1 MLLHQTP
8 DGVAVI
14 EHDGAL
20 WQPTGDAETPD
31 LQFTSD
37 LAEYG
42 WQPYAGTRDG
52 LTVVAERQPG
62 RRLPR
67 LLATPED
74 LSEAAWAILRAP
86 ATARQRVHRRGRAV
100 RARPRRHRV
109 PPDRTARPLRQAE
122 PHRLPACPRRTPG
135 PHLGGRQSG
144 ARGTHAQ
151 PREGRAPARRPPP

>member
-1 MLLHQTP
+1 GMPMSAARIQAMAKRAGDNNQPPARRNIMLLHQTP

-74 LSEAAWAILRAP
+74 LSE
-86 ATARQRVHRRGRAV
+86 
-100 RARPRRHRV
+100 
-109 PPDRTARPLRQAE
+109 
-122 PHRLPACPRRTPG
+122 
-135 PHLGGRQSG
+135 
-144 ARGTHAQ
+144 
-151 PREGRAPARRPPP
+151 

>member
-1 MLLHQTP
+1 IGMPVSAARIQARAERARDNHSPPARRNIMPLHQTP
-8 DGVAVI
+8 AGVAVI

-20 WQPTGDAETPD
+20 WQPTGDAEPPA

-52 LTVVAERQPG
+52 LTVAAERPPG

-74 LSEAAWAILRAP
+74 LSE
-86 ATARQRVHRRGRAV
+86 
-100 RARPRRHRV
+100 
-109 PPDRTARPLRQAE
+109 
-122 PHRLPACPRRTPG
+122 
-135 PHLGGRQSG
+135 
-144 ARGTHAQ
+144 
-151 PREGRAPARRPPP
+151 